1 MRGYRVLGARELGV
15 GGGERLGR
23 RGLAQQRRERAPLRA
38 VQHLPTPSMLSR
50 PRIPPG
56 DILYHSSSAVST
68 VKRSGLYLARG
79 GHVGRAARHGDPS
92 LLEQGGVDV
101 DALDEGGGAPD
112 ALAAG
117 AADHQRDLGAVLE
130 LLSTHFSG

>member
-1 MRGYRVLGARELGV
+1 M
-15 GGGERLGR
+15 
-23 RGLAQQRRERAPLRA
+23 
-38 VQHLPTPSMLSR
+38 
-50 PRIPPG
+50 
-56 DILYHSSSAVST
+56 
-68 VKRSGLYLARG
+68 SGLYLARG

-130 LLSTHFSG
+130 VRHLGPDVIVAQVPAVVAPHGEHIVVALGEGCLLEGIEHLADLRQRCFSA